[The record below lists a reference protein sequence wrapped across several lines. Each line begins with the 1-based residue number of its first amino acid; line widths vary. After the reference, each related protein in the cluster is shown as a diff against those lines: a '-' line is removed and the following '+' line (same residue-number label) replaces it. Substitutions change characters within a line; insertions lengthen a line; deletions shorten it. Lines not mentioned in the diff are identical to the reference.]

1 MNDIITIDEREPAN
15 MEELFET
22 FTSFETERIQI
33 TEKTDYPTGD
43 YGYRDLI
50 LVERKT
56 IADLDSSFLTNH
68 IWEQMQKMRIWAN
81 QDLKRRV
88 RLYIIGDL
96 GIYNE
101 HAQITF
107 EQRIGALE
115 SISDRYG
122 ISIFVVQTEI
132 QMVVAIGK
140 MCRMLDEG
148 KMGVGREFQFLP
160 AKNITLLEYLL
171 GGING
176 IGKDRVKNIMKYVN
190 ESYTGDNDNITPYE
204 FLKGVDEGFLRLIEA
219 DKIGKKLDE
228 KIKFETG
235 VWEPFEE

>member
-1 MNDIITIDEREPAN
+1 MKIIIDEREPDN

-33 TEKTDYPTGD
+33 TEKTEYPTGD
-43 YGYRDLI
+43 YGYKDLI
-50 LVERKT
+50 LIERKT
-56 IADLDSSFLTNH
+56 VSDLDSSFITNH
-68 IWEQMQKMRIWAN
+68 IWEQMQKMRIWAS
-81 QDLKRRV
+81 QDLKRKI

-96 GIYNE
+96 GAYNE
-101 HAQITF
+101 HAKVTF

-115 SISDRYG
+115 SISNRYG

-132 QMVVAIGK
+132 QMVIAIGK

-160 AKNITLLEYLL
+160 AKNITLLEHLL

-176 IGKDRVKNIMKYVN
+176 IGKDRVKKIMDYIKQEYDHVADFFKPYDFIKALESGAIELTDIKGIGPKMN
-190 ESYTGDNDNITPYE
+190 ERI
-204 FLKGVDEGFLRLIEA
+204 
-219 DKIGKKLDE
+219 
-228 KIKFETG
+228 KIKLG
-235 VWEPFEE
+235 VLEGWEYE

>member
-1 MNDIITIDEREPAN
+1 MPIIIDEREPDN
-15 MEELFET
+15 MEDLFEL

-50 LVERKT
+50 LIERKT

-148 KMGVGREFQFLP
+148 KMGVGREFQFFP
-160 AKNITLLEYLL
+160 AKNITLLEHLL
-171 GGING
+171 GGIDG
-176 IGKDRVKNIMKYVN
+176 INKGRVKIMMKYIN
-190 ESYTGDNDNITPYE
+190 EEYSGEGEVTTLE
-204 FLKGVDEGFLRLIEA
+204 FLEALRAESLDLTEIKG
-219 DKIGKKLDE
+219 IGKKLNE
-228 KIKFETG
+228 IILTKTG
-235 VWEPFEE
+235 VWENE